1 MDEQQLVDRLSELTP
16 HDLDDARSRALL
28 AARTRAS
35 ADPTQRSVRRRPLK
49 GPAIRLAAACLVI
62 LTAIAVTPPGR
73 AATAWVGEQFG
84 IGQPG
89 GPASLRELREFA
101 LEPSG
106 ESGAPAYVMARGP
119 VDATGGHYEIVR
131 RFSKAEQRHCYEL
144 QLVKP
149 TSLYG
154 PACTPSPVDSQVT
167 VDSLG
172 SSGEVQTVSGRV
184 GPDVDAIR
192 VEFDGRPIRVQ
203 VTEVDAEIRSQLGID
218 DPLTFY
224 FSSFTGFIGGGQLE
238 ISTLDGDGRV
248 LTRQSRELFD
258 RRPML
263 RMMCKRMREAIAR
276 TGRGQVDGS
285 ICPPSP

>member
-1 MDEQQLVDRLSELTP
+1 MDEQQLVERLSELTP
-16 HDLDDARSRALL
+16 PDLDDARSRALL

-35 ADPTQRSVRRRPLK
+35 ADPTQPSVRGRPLK
-49 GPAIRLAAACLVI
+49 GPAIRLAAACLLI

-73 AATAWVGEQFG
+73 AATAWVGEQIG

-89 GPASLRELREFA
+89 GPASHTELREFA

-106 ESGAPAYVMARGP
+106 ESGAPAYVVARGP
-119 VDATGGHYEIVR
+119 VDATGGHFEIVR
-131 RFSKAEQRHCYEL
+131 RFSRAEQSHCYEL

-154 PACTPSPVDSQVT
+154 PACTPSPLASQVT

-172 SSGEVQTVSGRV
+172 SSSEVQTVSGRL
-184 GPDVDAIR
+184 GPEVAAIR
-192 VEFDGRPIRVQ
+192 VEFDGRSIPVQ
-203 VTEVDAEIRSQLGID
+203 VTEVDAEVRSELAIR
-218 DPLTFY
+218 DPLKFY
-224 FSSFTGFIGGGQLE
+224 FASFTGFISGGKLE
-238 ISTLDGDGRV
+238 IVALDDKGRV
-248 LTRQSRELFD
+248 LSRRSRQLFD

-276 TGRGQVDGS
+276 TGRGQADGS
-285 ICPPSP
+285 ICSPSP